1 VEKDG
6 EGEETQARWREHV
19 FENGTRKRK
28 RKNGSGRKQRPD
40 VPSLRR
46 AINVIEFESTIA
58 AKSTS
63 ARKRNRRFCG
73 EIIARR
79 FGRVANEF
87 DSIVPAELNGI
98 NTAA

>member
-1 VEKDG
+1 V
-6 EGEETQARWREHV
+6 RRERV
-19 FENGTRKRK
+19 FENGTRKR
-28 RKNGSGRKQRPD
+28 NGSGTEAEKWKRPD

-58 AKSTS
+58 VKSTS

-87 DSIVPAELNGI
+87 DSIVAAELNDGI